1 MSKTYTTKQGDTFDI
16 IAKLQLG
23 DEHYMSLLI
32 EANYPYRDIV
42 IFPAGITLNLP
53 DIPQSVTQT
62 LSENLPPWRKQQQT
76 LQS

>member
-23 DEHYMSLLI
+23 DEHYMSLLL
-32 EANYPYRDIV
+32 EANYIYRDIV
-42 IFPAGITLNLP
+42 IFPAGIALNLP
-53 DIPQSVTQT
+53 DIPQTTEQSS
-62 LSENLPPWRKQQQT
+62 LENLPPWRRQQT

>member
-23 DEHYMSLLI
+23 DEHYMSLLL
-32 EANYPYRDIV
+32 EANYIYRDIV
-42 IFPAGITLNLP
+42 IFPAGIALIVP
-53 DIPQSVTQT
+53 DIPQTTEQSS
-62 LSENLPPWRKQQQT
+62 LENLPPWRRQQT

>member
-42 IFPAGITLNLP
+42 IFPAGIILDLP
-53 DIPQSVTQT
+53 EISKIAEQS
-62 LSENLPPWRKQQQT
+62 LPENLPPWRRQQT

>member
-1 MSKTYTTKQGDTFDI
+1 MSKIYTTSQGDTFDI

-32 EANYPYRDIV
+32 EVNYPYRDIV
-42 IFPAGITLNLP
+42 IFPAGIALNLP
-53 DIPQSVTQT
+53 DIPTTAEQS
-62 LSENLPPWRKQQQT
+62 LPENLPPWRRQQT

>member
-1 MSKTYTTKQGDTFDI
+1 MSKAYTTSQGDTFDI

-53 DIPQSVTQT
+53 DISKTAKQS
-62 LSENLPPWRKQQQT
+62 LPENLPPWRRQQT

>member
-23 DEHYMSLLI
+23 DEHYMSLLL
-32 EANYPYRDIV
+32 EANYIYRDIV
-42 IFPAGITLNLP
+42 IFPAGIALIVP
-53 DIPQSVTQT
+53 DIPQTTEQS
-62 LSENLPPWRKQQQT
+62 LPENLPPWRRQQT

>member
-1 MSKTYTTKQGDTFDI
+1 MSKTYTSKQGDTFDI

-32 EANYPYRDIV
+32 EVNYPYRDIV
-42 IFPAGITLNLP
+42 IFPAGIALTVP
-53 DIPQSVTQT
+53 DIPQTAEQS
-62 LSENLPPWRKQQQT
+62 LPENLPPWRRQQT

>member
-1 MSKTYTTKQGDTFDI
+1 MSKTYTTSQGDTFDI

-53 DIPQSVTQT
+53 NIPKTAEQS
-62 LSENLPPWRKQQQT
+62 LPENLPPWRRQQT